1 MEGPALCVC
10 MCVVEGSIESCS
22 LTVAMRKPHI
32 SIAIWQLCL
41 LCVLQQVLYVCLSC
55 DVTTSKNNKAVD
67 CYMYVRTAMVAN
79 DVLHESVDLKCVSC
93 EQGRRQQPKSEEV

>member
-1 MEGPALCVC
+1 

-22 LTVAMRKPHI
+22 LTVAMRMPHI

-67 CYMYVRTAMVAN
+67 CYVRTAMVAN
-79 DVLHESVDLKCVSC
+79 DVLHESADLK
-93 EQGRRQQPKSEEV
+93 